1 MNKIWLV
8 FKYEYTRHVLRKR
21 FLVALLS
28 MPLFIGVIMAIS
40 IVASLSSINRSPVGY
55 IDQSGMFA
63 DLKPKDPSKSMFD
76 VEVKYIPYTDVSQA
90 DVDLHSKKIQAY
102 YVIAADY
109 EQTGKAQLLYLV
121 KPANSIQNNFE
132 DLIRQKLMATQPTV
146 VLHRLEDGSHLMIE
160 SADGTRKMGEGDWFN
175 LVLLFCSGILFIVVV
190 FTSSGYLMQ
199 ALVEEKENRTME
211 IIVTSV
217 SPEQLMAGKVL
228 GNLCVG
234 LTQLLVWMGC
244 IVIAILVG
252 QQSVTWMQNIQI
264 SKETILIFVLI
275 MLPGFIMV
283 AGLMAMLGATVT
295 EAREAQQWTSLIS
308 LPVVAPYWL
317 FGAIS
322 GNPNGGLSVGLS
334 LFPLTAPVTLSIR
347 MAIAI
352 IPIWQIILSSAL
364 LILCAVGAIW
374 LAARAFRFGM
384 VRYGKKVALK
394 ELFGKAG

>member
-40 IVASLSSINRSPVGY
+40 IVASLASINRSPVGY
-55 IDQSGMFA
+55 IDQSGMFT
-63 DLKPKDPSKSMFD
+63 DLKQKDPSKSLFE
-76 VEVKYIPYTDVSQA
+76 VEVKFIPYTDMAQA
-90 DVDLHSKKIQAY
+90 DTDLHSKKIQAY
-102 YVIAADY
+102 YVIEPDY
-109 EQTGKAQLLYLV
+109 EQTGKAHLIYMV
-121 KPANSIQNNFE
+121 KPANSIQSNFE
-132 DLIRQKLMATQPTV
+132 DLIRQKIMASQPTV
-146 VLHRLEDGSHLMIE
+146 ILHRLADGSHLTIE

-244 IVIAILVG
+244 IVIAILIG
-252 QQSVTWMQNIQI
+252 QQSVTWMQNIEI
-264 SKETILIFVLI
+264 SRETILIFVLI
-275 MLPGFIMV
+275 MLPGFVMV